1 MKINIY
7 FCIVFIMAMIA
18 FITDIILYIIG
29 GKYLMSLIISALIVI
44 NIFVYW
50 IKKQKIEITID
61 FEKTDV
67 FLFIGMF
74 FITIFS
80 GIVYPDFVY
89 DTISYHEYLQKN
101 PFMDKVN
108 YDFFPGRIYCMGLF
122 PVGDRMY
129 YIIRYFFG
137 YRFGATLS
145 FFSTIV
151 IFYQVKNI
159 LKILTNNSKMSSIIT
174 YGIFLLMSYSIYV
187 GTYYIDNICVLF
199 TLQILYIILSNNDLF
214 QCKSKLRLIALI
226 SGIAIGIKITQI
238 FFIVPL
244 LIYMLIKNIK
254 DIKNVN
260 LLDIIQCFILAILP
274 YIVYL
279 IDNYMQTGNMLFPYY
294 NAIFKSEYFGDYNW
308 IDERFTLNGLINYLF
323 WPVIEGFNYGYYGD
337 EHIFIDPIFGISY
350 ICTILYIVYCFIK
363 RKRDIKF
370 QISILAMACYVIWI
384 ITMKGYFRYGFFVG
398 ILCCLVLYAIIVEWL
413 GKKKISNFY
422 SFPLYISIIVTEVFL
437 GFYILIIG
445 CDFEN
450 GKYIFKDTDKKEYK
464 IEIDGVWGAP
474 KDCCAYVSLVRKE
487 GTPIYNLHREYFS
500 DKETTLKMW
509 EDRIKNNDIY
519 TIIDYYGGDFE
530 NCYLVKKL
538 KEDGFEIEEIVEVY
552 NVNEIPYMNANSV
565 WCLVKLKYNQIN

>member
-7 FCIVFIMAMIA
+7 FCIVFIISMIA

-29 GKYLMSLIISALIVI
+29 GKYLISLIISALIVI

-174 YGIFLLMSYSIYV
+174 YGIFLSL
-187 GTYYIDNICVLF
+187 N
-199 TLQILYIILSNNDLF
+199 
-214 QCKSKLRLIALI
+214 
-226 SGIAIGIKITQI
+226 
-238 FFIVPL
+238 
-244 LIYMLIKNIK
+244 K
-254 DIKNVN
+254 DINS
-260 LLDIIQCFILAILP
+260 L
-274 YIVYL
+274 
-279 IDNYMQTGNMLFPYY
+279 
-294 NAIFKSEYFGDYNW
+294 S
-308 IDERFTLNGLINYLF
+308 
-323 WPVIEGFNYGYYGD
+323 
-337 EHIFIDPIFGISY
+337 IS
-350 ICTILYIVYCFIK
+350 
-363 RKRDIKF
+363 
-370 QISILAMACYVIWI
+370 
-384 ITMKGYFRYGFFVG
+384 
-398 ILCCLVLYAIIVEWL
+398 
-413 GKKKISNFY
+413 
-422 SFPLYISIIVTEVFL
+422 
-437 GFYILIIG
+437 
-445 CDFEN
+445 
-450 GKYIFKDTDKKEYK
+450 
-464 IEIDGVWGAP
+464 
-474 KDCCAYVSLVRKE
+474 
-487 GTPIYNLHREYFS
+487 
-500 DKETTLKMW
+500 
-509 EDRIKNNDIY
+509 
-519 TIIDYYGGDFE
+519 
-530 NCYLVKKL
+530 
-538 KEDGFEIEEIVEVY
+538 
-552 NVNEIPYMNANSV
+552 
-565 WCLVKLKYNQIN
+565 